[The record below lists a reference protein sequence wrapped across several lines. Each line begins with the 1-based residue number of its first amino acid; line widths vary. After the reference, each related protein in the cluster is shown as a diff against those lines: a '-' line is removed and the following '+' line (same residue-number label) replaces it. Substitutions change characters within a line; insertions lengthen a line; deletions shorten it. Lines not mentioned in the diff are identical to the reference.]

1 VYMFRKAVLQMN
13 LNYLETFVMVAKH
26 KSFSRA
32 AKALSLTQPAVSK
45 HIAML
50 ETHYGTKLVN
60 RTSRRVELTDAGIV
74 LYHFAGRIIAIT
86 QRAKEEISSFAED
99 VKGRLA
105 IGAST
110 IPGHYVLPRM
120 ISKFK
125 ELYPLVDVSLEVSNT
140 GKIVN
145 RLHEEAIHVGV
156 VGAPVDCVEINC
168 TAFMSDELVLVIP
181 AGHPLSSRKELV
193 ADDLVGEK
201 LIVREQDSGTRRV
214 IEEKLTAA
222 GVPLDSIPIAG
233 EFGSTES
240 VLAAVEAGLGISFV
254 SRWAAEKAALSGR
267 VELRTLKDVNMSR
280 NLYLIYPK
288 DRILSRPTH
297 AFISFV
303 KS

>member
-1 VYMFRKAVLQMN
+1 MN

-32 AKALSLTQPAVSK
+32 AHVLNLTQPAVSK

-50 ETHYGTKLVN
+50 EAHYGTKLVN

-74 LYHFAGRIIAIT
+74 LHHFAKRIIAIT

-110 IPGHYVLPRM
+110 IPGHYVLPKL
-120 ISKFK
+120 ISEFK
-125 ELYPLVDVSLEVSNT
+125 KEYPLVDVSLEVSNS

-145 RLHEEAIHVGV
+145 RLHEEAIHLGV
-156 VGAPVDCVEINC
+156 VGAPVNCAEINC
-168 TAFMSDELVLVIP
+168 TAFLNDELVLIIP
-181 AGHPLSSRKELV
+181 KGHSLGTRAELV

-201 LIVREQDSGTRRV
+201 LIVREPDSGTRRV
-214 IEEKLTAA
+214 IEEKLIAA
-222 GVPLDSIPIAG
+222 GVPPDSLQIAG

-240 VLAAVEAGLGISFV
+240 VLAAVEAGLGISFA
-254 SRWAAEKAALSGR
+254 SRWAAEKAALAGR
-267 VELRTLKDVNMSR
+267 IELRSLKDLDLSR
-280 NLYLIYPK
+280 SLYLIYP
-288 DRILSRPTH
+288 RNRTPSRPTH
-297 AFISFV
+297 AFLSFV
-303 KS
+303 KP

>member
-1 VYMFRKAVLQMN
+1 MFRKAVLQMN

>member
-1 VYMFRKAVLQMN
+1 MN

>member
-1 VYMFRKAVLQMN
+1 VLQMN

>member
-1 VYMFRKAVLQMN
+1 MYMFRKAVLQMN